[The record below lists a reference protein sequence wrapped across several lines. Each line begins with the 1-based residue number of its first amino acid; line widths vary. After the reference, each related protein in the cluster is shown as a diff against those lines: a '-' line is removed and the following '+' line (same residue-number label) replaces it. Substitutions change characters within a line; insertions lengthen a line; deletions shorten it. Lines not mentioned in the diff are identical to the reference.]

1 MQIYRRYKIN
11 WRILPVKP
19 QYTFHIL
26 MIVIHTLIPLSHL
39 LIQIPLIFIHMKIIG
54 LTMVSNSSV
63 VGKLCKTYNDSRL
76 AIYRQIYQ
84 KGENIET
91 VLNAILKCYRKIIWN
106 WITIISF
113 FTLSIMIR
121 YYQKAVNE

>member
-1 MQIYRRYKIN
+1 MQIYRRYKTN

-39 LIQIPLIFIHMKIIG
+39 LIQISLIIIYMKIIG
-54 LTMVSNSSV
+54 LTMISNSSV
-63 VGKLCKTYNDSRL
+63 VGKLCKMYNDSCL

-91 VLNAILKCYRKIIWN
+91 VLNATLKYYRKII
-106 WITIISF
+106 
-113 FTLSIMIR
+113 
-121 YYQKAVNE
+121 